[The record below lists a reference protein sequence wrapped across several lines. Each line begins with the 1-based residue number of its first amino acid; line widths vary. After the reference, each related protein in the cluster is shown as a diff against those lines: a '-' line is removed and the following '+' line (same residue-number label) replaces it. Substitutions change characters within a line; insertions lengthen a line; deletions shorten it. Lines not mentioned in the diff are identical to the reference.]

1 MIRAAVPGGG
11 SARTLLVVGLAL
23 AAACTPIEGNPRTM
37 GPANACPCDGYPR
50 DARNIAPRCDGG
62 VDSQPARGA
71 RCVYGAF
78 GGDPGYDFTIVVHVP
93 TTSFFAPGATF
104 LITKSELTKP
114 TTPQGVGCK
123 APGCVT
129 LRQLVEVQGTYPVE
143 PDTFEALQ
151 APFKATSTFSV
162 PVRVTFFPRI
172 GTAEQAVD
180 ARDVGL
186 PLDPLLASSIRVS
199 DENGAQVRYSRALST
214 GTYSRY
220 SYPQPPYDVLVPPA
234 VLESFRVGNAST
246 DSKPLKK
253 TDLDTAVDPEARKAE
268 IVREDGLD
276 GFRAWLAEAAT
287 DRRVSVIGELTGTKA
302 TTNLYTAGLTG
313 QLTLGELALVVAPPL
328 GAIGLPTLRVPLL
341 GGEGIGKNPTPQLY
355 PRLPFARSIAGTV
368 GATEEGRVRGIASKV
383 FLKSISLRQLDG
395 KESGGNLAYESTV
408 STDDA
413 GGFSVVLPAGRYD
426 AFVEPAENTG
436 YSKFRQ
442 TVEVEGAAVNLSTS
456 SKRTVATGHIELGDG
471 RPLAEAEVYFVP
483 SKAYGAPSPDRNL
496 DGRQRDHAKAP
507 RPMRVRTDVRGDFRA
522 EVDQGNYQVWIE
534 PQGGSGFPRVVTLRP
549 ITQPTVDLGRIE
561 VPLPTRIRFDIKDP
575 RSSVAIGLALV
586 RVYARPICS
595 SNTEPCPLVE
605 VASTMTNEK
614 GQCEILLAGEPR

>member
-1 MIRAAVPGGG
+1 MTRFAIPDGG
-11 SARTLLVVGLAL
+11 RLLVVAL
-23 AAACTPIEGNPRTM
+23 AAACAPIEGQPRPM
-37 GPANACPCDGYPR
+37 GPANTCPCDGYPR

-62 VDSQPARGA
+62 VDSQPPRGA

-123 APGCVT
+123 APACIT
-129 LRQLVEVQGTYPVE
+129 LRQLVEVQGSYPIE
-143 PDTFEALQ
+143 IGTFDALQ
-151 APFKATSTFSV
+151 APFKAASTFSV

-172 GTAEQAVD
+172 GTGDEAVD
-180 ARDVGL
+180 ARDAGL
-186 PLDPLLASSIRVS
+186 PLDPLLASSVRVN
-199 DENGAQVRYSRALST
+199 DESGTQVRYSRVLST

-234 VLESFRVGNAST
+234 VLESFRVGSTST
-246 DSKPLKK
+246 DSAPLKP

-268 IVREDGLD
+268 IVREDGLE
-276 GFRAWLAEAAT
+276 GFRAWLSEAAT
-287 DRRVSVIGELTGTKA
+287 DRRVSVIGELTGTKT
-302 TTNLYTAGLTG
+302 TTNLYTANLTA
-313 QLTLGELALVVAPPL
+313 QLTRGELALVVAPPI

-355 PRLPFARSIAGTV
+355 PRLPYARSVAGVV
-368 GATEEGRVRGIASKV
+368 GATEDGRVRGIASKV
-383 FLKSISLRQLDG
+383 FLKSISLRQFDQ
-395 KESGGNLAYESTV
+395 KESGPNLEYETTV

-426 AFVEPAENTG
+426 AFVDPAENTG

-442 TVEVEGAAVNLSTS
+442 TVEVEGDAINLVTT
-456 SKRTVATGHIELGDG
+456 SKRTIARGHVELADG
-471 RPLAEAEVYFVP
+471 RPLMEAEVYLVP
-483 SKAYGAPSPDRNL
+483 SKAYGAPSLDRNL
-496 DGRQRDHAKAP
+496 DGRQRDRATAP
-507 RPMRVRTDVRGDFRA
+507 RPTRVRTDARGDFQA
-522 EVDQGNYQVWIE
+522 EVDQGNYQLWIE
-534 PQGGSGFPRVVTLRP
+534 PQAGSGFPRVVTLRP

-575 RSSVAIGLALV
+575 RSSVAISLALV

-595 SNTEPCPLVE
+595 SSAEPCPLVE
-605 VASTMTNEK
+605 VASTMTDEK